1 MIVRVLKKRLLKR
14 RPRIGYFKEFLPTPV
29 CIFLSMFFAMTFQF
43 NGGVFLP
50 ISYQMSSELGCIQQ
64 HVTMAGYASFI
75 GMTIIFPIL
84 IRLKCRFMTRHI
96 LLTVCPVL
104 IVCNLITLHTPSLPL
119 QIAVCF
125 VSGFFRMWG
134 TFECFSNIRLSVTPS
149 GNFSVFYPVIYVIV
163 LESIQLSGLVAIHL
177 TDWANWQ
184 YMHWFVIGLLALVWI
199 CVFVLTRPYRAMKK
213 VPLYGID
220 WIGAALWVVV
230 LFSVVYICIYGEYFD
245 WLDSEEIR
253 ACIVIAVVALLVN
266 INRMLTLRHPYIE
279 LKVFRYRHFPTIL
292 FLFLM
297 LCLFLATSSVLQN
310 LFMSSIL
317 KYDTLNSVS
326 LNWLV
331 FSGIICG
338 AGIVFYRQVVLR
350 KGYKLLIFVGFLLI
364 VVYQYYMY
372 FLIHPHLDIES
383 LYLPN
388 FLRGIGYG
396 MLYICLTIYV
406 AKSVPFKHFFQALC
420 VLSFIRTSIANPFG
434 SAVLNRWMRYLMQ
447 DNIGTIS
454 RNMDGANVVMSQAS
468 IKELYRYVI
477 EQTTLSSLKE
487 LFGWVCI
494 GGTLLLVAIAV
505 YRLMLYLK
513 PYLHTRNFKVYL
525 RGSKIVD

>member
-96 LLTVCPVL
+96 LLAVCPVL
-104 IVCNLITLHTPSLPL
+104 MACNLITLHTPSLPL

-134 TFECFSNIRLSVTPS
+134 TFECFSNMRLSVTPS

-184 YMHWFVIGLLALVWI
+184 YMHWFVMGLLAVVWV

-230 LFSVVYICIYGEYFD
+230 LFSIVYICIYGEYFD
-245 WLDSEEIR
+245 WLDSADTCLQCDSRSGVAGQYQPDAHFAPSVYR
-253 ACIVIAVVALLVN
+253 AESIPLPPFSHHLVPVSDVV
-266 INRMLTLRHPYIE
+266 P
-279 LKVFRYRHFPTIL
+279 FSCHFI
-292 FLFLM
+292 
-297 LCLFLATSSVLQN
+297 
-310 LFMSSIL
+310 
-317 KYDTLNSVS
+317 
-326 LNWLV
+326 
-331 FSGIICG
+331 
-338 AGIVFYRQVVLR
+338 
-350 KGYKLLIFVGFLLI
+350 GFAEPVY
-364 VVYQYYMY
+364 VVY
-372 FLIHPHLDIES
+372 PE
-383 LYLPN
+383 
-388 FLRGIGYG
+388 
-396 MLYICLTIYV
+396 V
-406 AKSVPFKHFFQALC
+406 
-420 VLSFIRTSIANPFG
+420 
-434 SAVLNRWMRYLMQ
+434 
-447 DNIGTIS
+447 
-454 RNMDGANVVMSQAS
+454 
-468 IKELYRYVI
+468 
-477 EQTTLSSLKE
+477 
-487 LFGWVCI
+487 
-494 GGTLLLVAIAV
+494 
-505 YRLMLYLK
+505 
-513 PYLHTRNFKVYL
+513 
-525 RGSKIVD
+525 